1 MTRALPADAGPVRS
15 PCISLCRIAPETGLC
30 EGCRRTIDEI
40 ARWGTMPDDEKR
52 RVWALLEQRRA
63 ASAGPRPATAR

>member
-1 MTRALPADAGPVRS
+1 MTRAVPADAGPVRS

-30 EGCRRTIDEI
+30 EGCQRTIDEI
-40 ARWGTMPDDEKR
+40 ARWGAMPDDEKR
-52 RVWALLEQRRA
+52 RVWTLLEQRRA